1 MKKSLFALALLLAFS
16 RSGTSAQENV
26 TPVHDYSH
34 RVSLVNKKAIA
45 LFEDGADG
53 FEARGGVASVEITNG
68 KDFYPTVHEGRQV
81 MMVRSKA
88 VSGDTWR
95 TIGRK
100 FEKPLNLQRTPF
112 VQFGIFARTA
122 PVQDIYVKLTLK
134 NGKESFDCV
143 AHIIPTLWRTVA
155 FDCTGCKFLNKI
167 DDMEIALCSPTPDVW
182 SSWREFLVDG
192 VVAGAPVDLD
202 FTVPQSIGA
211 FKATN
216 GKLSYADD
224 ALVYTFKKPGA
235 VYTDVLSGSINNIF
249 SPPAK
254 ERNTIRAVIDNRCG
268 ADSMRVSYIT
278 DKDSVFENHSKVFA
292 ISKETGK
299 KNYFFNLSDI
309 PTEGNYAGIKFEP
322 LGAEKGSMAIDRITF
337 EREELI
343 HKKIGEILSCRADSP
358 VIHIVAD
365 IGETAARE
373 YKELN
378 IYTLPLM
385 HFGDFKKG
393 TKIYSTKNLA
403 AKTSIDDLPF
413 MRADKKSMTHLASR
427 FMATLSN
434 GKEEIPVGSPFY
446 IENWENFTDN
456 PYDFLV
462 TEENF
467 NVLDYGAKGD
477 GFTDDTRA
485 FQLAIN
491 AASGAGSGRVV
502 VPGGNDPYGRRYVLT
517 SIELKHDV
525 ELKIEKGAVLWQSGD
540 RRDYDYMPLYG
551 HDMVIPG
558 IEWTH
563 SHFVNKP
570 LLFAKNQY
578 RIKICGGGKIRMNDP
593 YTKDPDISHYATN
606 CEDRIHIVPVVFSD
620 CHDIVLQDFD
630 IMRTNCYHTS
640 FDNDSNLFVGNV
652 KMYDAACVSGD
663 GLGLSSGTHRVK
675 IERCFF
681 ESNDDGVT
689 LSSSYRDP
697 RNNVSPWRTYHD
709 LNPHGAR
716 CVTVEHSYFSSG
728 GGKAI
733 AVIPWGSTNPEPQN
747 QIIDSV
753 KVTDCILAGGYSVG
767 TWPDNPFDGKPF
779 TNTETDDFSTVQNF
793 WVFNNDYLNE
803 CSLLCVTPTNF
814 RNDCGIPSS
823 STILNGDFR
832 DGRCYWSRKGNVR
845 ISRNG
850 AEIEPGQLLFQGL
863 TLEKG
868 KYSFTVDASG
878 DGEVKIIGSG
888 DNKTVASKKF
898 SNAQTAKTVIE
909 FTITDGGDYML
920 GVEGGKAKVVA
931 AKLDKNKTILDKK

>member
-1 MKKSLFALALLLAFS
+1 MKRDFFALALLLAFS
-16 RSGTSAQENV
+16 SLPAVAQETV
-26 TPVHDYSH
+26 KPLHDYSH
-34 RVSLVNKKAIA
+34 RVSLVDKKAIA
-45 LFEDGADG
+45 LFETGTDG
-53 FEARGGVASVEITNG
+53 FEARGGVDGVEVTDG
-68 KDFYPTVHEGRQV
+68 KDFYPTVHEGKQV

-95 TIGRK
+95 TIGRS
-100 FEKPLNLQRTPF
+100 FGKPLNLQKTPF
-112 VQFGIFARTA
+112 IQFGIFARTA
-122 PVQDIYVKLTLK
+122 PVQDIFVKLTLK
-134 NGKESFDCV
+134 SGKESFDCM

-155 FDCTGCKFLNKI
+155 FDCTECKFLSKV
-167 DDMEIALCSPTPDVW
+167 DGMEIGLYSPTPDVW
-182 SSWREFLVDG
+182 SDYREFLVDG
-192 VVAGAPVDLD
+192 IVAGAPIDFD
-202 FTVPQSIGA
+202 FTVPQSTGV
-211 FKATN
+211 FRATN

-235 VYTDVLSGSINNIF
+235 VYTDALSGSINDIF
-249 SPPAK
+249 SPPAN

-268 ADSMRVSYIT
+268 ADSIRVSYTT
-278 DKDSVFENHSKVFA
+278 DRDSVFRNHSKVFA
-292 ISKETGK
+292 LSKSEGR
-299 KNYFFNLSDI
+299 KNYFFNMSDI
-309 PTEGNYAGIKFEP
+309 PTEGNYAGIMFEP

-337 EREELI
+337 EREEPI
-343 HKKIGEILSCRADSP
+343 RKKTGRILSCKADSP
-358 VIHIVAD
+358 MIHIVAD
-365 IGETAARE
+365 IGAQAAKE

-385 HFGDFKKG
+385 HFGDFRKG
-393 TKIYSTKNLA
+393 RKVYSTQKLA
-403 AKTSIDDLPF
+403 AQTKIDDLPL
-413 MRADKKSMTHLASR
+413 MRTDRPGMTHLASR
-427 FMATLSN
+427 FVATLSN
-434 GKEEIPVGSPFY
+434 GREEVPIGSPFY
-446 IENWENFTDN
+446 IENWEDFTEN

-462 TEENF
+462 TNEDF

-502 VPGGNDPYGRRYVLT
+502 VPGSDDPYGRRYVIT
-517 SIELKHDV
+517 SVELKHDV
-525 ELKIEKGAVLWQSGD
+525 EFKIEKGAVLWQSGD
-540 RRDYDYMPLYG
+540 RRDYDYQPLYG

-558 IEWTH
+558 IPWTH

-570 LLFAKNQY
+570 LLVAQNQY
-578 RIKICGGGKIRMNDP
+578 RIKICGGGVIRMNDP
-593 YTKDPDISHYATN
+593 YTKDPDIAHYATS

-640 FDNDSNLFVGNV
+640 LDNDSNLFVGNV

-697 RNNVSPWRTYHD
+697 RNNVSPWRAYHD

-716 CVTVEHSYFSSG
+716 NVTVEHSYFSSG

-779 TNTETDDFSTVQNF
+779 DNSETDDFSTVQDF
-793 WVFNNDYLNE
+793 WIFNNEYVNE
-803 CSLLCVTPTNF
+803 CNLLCVTPTNF

-823 STILNGDFR
+823 SVILNGNFK
-832 DGRCYWSRKGNVR
+832 DGRCYWSRRGNVNITR
-845 ISRNG
+845 SG
-850 AEIEPGQLLFQGL
+850 AEIKAGQFLFQGL
-863 TLEKG
+863 TLKKG
-868 KYSFTVDASG
+868 KYALTVKASG
-878 DGEVKIIGSG
+878 SGEIKAVNSE
-888 DNKTVASKKF
+888 NSATVASCEFAGSETK
-898 SNAQTAKTVIE
+898 QTVLE
-909 FTITDGGDYML
+909 FTIENDGDYML
-920 GVEGGKAKVVA
+920 GVEGGNAKVVSA
-931 AKLDKNKTILDKK
+931 ELKKAD